1 MCCGRCAQCKCR
13 KVGETPVSGPHP
25 DPDPRSES
33 AVSGEPSVPGQGV
46 GLLAVPS

>member
-1 MCCGRCAQCKCR
+1 MCCGSCVQCKCR

-25 DPDPRSES
+25 DPDPEPRSG
-33 AVSGEPSVPGQGV
+33 SGEPAHVPGQGV